1 MNIADK
7 EFVHRTVLAAEDTNS
22 LIATAKEAKERLA
35 VESALLGQLEFI
47 ISQRMN
53 DGLLYFENDGKDK
66 AEREPKWTWDKKRLE
81 ELGYID
87 YYSPKKPKAEW
98 KFETRKLNTLAQKLK
113 SEAAEEL
120 RSARTA
126 TWRMEYGS

>member
-7 EFVHRTVLAAEDTNS
+7 EFVRRIVLAAEDTHS

-35 VESALLGQLEFI
+35 VERELLNRLEFAI
-47 ISQRMN
+47 TEQMG
-53 DGLLYFENDGKDK
+53 DGVLYFEGDLTV
-66 AEREPKWTWDKKRLE
+66 ERKPTWTWDKERLE

-98 KFETRKLNTLAQKLK
+98 KFETRKLNTLARKLP

-120 RSARTA
+120 KSARTA
-126 TWRMEYGS
+126 KWRMEYKE